1 MPPRIGTENHPHA
14 TRHDKTGSRNY
25 PSVAPLDPW
34 PAMPVYIHG
43 IETAV
48 PENSYPQQQA
58 CDLIQEHATES
69 RAIRRI
75 ARSLY
80 RNSGIE
86 KRHSVLDHWQSTGE
100 DTLFFAADGTRLT
113 PPTTGARN
121 EVYTREAR
129 RLYVELARALVE
141 GTPGFTA
148 ADVTHVVTISCT
160 GFFAPGPD
168 YHVVRELGLSGS
180 TRRYHVG
187 FMGCYA
193 AFQGLRMAEAFCRAE
208 PDAVVLV
215 ISVELCSLHL
225 QFSADVDDLIAGSVF
240 ADGGS
245 GVLVSARTPV
255 SRFDPRLAPGSTA
268 RSALEILSFHTSL
281 APEGEKDMAWTI
293 GDEGFRMKLSTYVP
307 DLIQA
312 NLTPVLEEVLG
323 KAGLT
328 PDQIAWWAVHPGG
341 RAIVDRVE
349 ETLGLEAAQIEASRA
364 VLREY
369 GNMSSATVLFVLK
382 ALLENGHPHAEDRI
396 FAMAFGPGLTIES
409 GLLRVVADA

>member
-1 MPPRIGTENHPHA
+1 
-14 TRHDKTGSRNY
+14 
-25 PSVAPLDPW
+25 
-34 PAMPVYIHG
+34 MPVYIHG

-48 PENSYPQQQA
+48 PENNYPQQQA

-100 DTLFFAADGTRLT
+100 DTLFFAADGKRLT

-121 EVYTREAR
+121 DVYTREAR

-148 ADVTHVVTISCT
+148 TDVTHVITISCT

-168 YHVVRELGLSGS
+168 YHVVRALGLPGS

-193 AFQGLRMAEAFCRAE
+193 AFQGLRMAEAFCRVD

-225 QFSADVDDLIAGSVF
+225 QFNEDVDDLIAGSVF

-255 SRFDPRLAPGSTA
+255 SRLDSGLVTDSTS
-268 RSALEILSFHTSL
+268 RPALEILSFHTSL
-281 APEGEKDMAWTI
+281 TPKGEEDMAWTI

-312 NLTPVLEEVLG
+312 NLTPVLEDVLE

-328 PDQIAWWAVHPGG
+328 QEQIAWWAVHPGG

-349 ETLGLEAAQIEASRA
+349 ETLGLAAAQIEASRA

-382 ALLENGHPHAEDRI
+382 ALLDSGRPHAGDRI
-396 FAMAFGPGLTIES
+396 LAMAFGPGLTIES
-409 GLLRVVADA
+409 GLLRMVADT

>member
-1 MPPRIGTENHPHA
+1 MGMPHVPRMEVPHA
-14 TRHDKTGSRNY
+14 TRHQDTGSRNY
-25 PSVAPLDPW
+25 PGLLPLDPR
-34 PAMPVYIHG
+34 PAMPIYIHG
-43 IETAV
+43 IESAV
-48 PENSYPQQQA
+48 PENSYPQAQA
-58 CDLIQEHATES
+58 CELVQEHATES

-86 KRHSVLDHWQSTGE
+86 KRHSVLDHWKNTGN

-113 PPTTGARN
+113 PPTTRARN
-121 EVYTREAR
+121 DVYTREAR
-129 RLYVELARALVE
+129 RLYVDLARALVE

-168 YHVVRELGLSGS
+168 YHVVRALGLPGS

-193 AFQGLRMAEAFCRAE
+193 AFQGLRMAEAFCRAD

-225 QFSADVDDLIAGSVF
+225 QFNEDVDDLIAGSVF
-240 ADGGS
+240 ADGGA
-245 GVLVSARTPV
+245 GVLVSARPPA
-255 SRFDPRLAPGSTA
+255 SP
-268 RSALEILSFHTSL
+268 SALEILSFHTAL
-281 APEGEKDMAWTI
+281 TAEGEEDMAWTI

-312 NLTPVLEEVLG
+312 NLTPVLGDVLG
-323 KAGLT
+323 RAGLT
-328 PDQIAWWAVHPGG
+328 PEDIGWWAVHPGG
-341 RAIVDRVE
+341 RAIVDKVE
-349 ETLGLEAAQIEASRA
+349 ETLGLEAEQVEASRA
-364 VLREY
+364 VLRDY

-382 ALLENGHPHAEDRI
+382 ALLESGRPDAGDRVC
-396 FAMAFGPGLTIES
+396 AMAFGPGLTIES
-409 GLLRVVADA
+409 GLLRMTADV